1 MSYDLIVLGDC
12 NPDLILSGD
21 VVPAFGQVEKIVEGG
36 HLVLGGSGSIVAA
49 GASRLGL
56 RTGLVAA
63 IGDDALGRFQ
73 GEALEWRGVDI
84 SGLIRDPARPT
95 GISVILSKGED
106 RAILT
111 AIGTIDSLS
120 CELIDRGLVAAARHV
135 HVSSYFLMPKLRN
148 GLTHLL
154 AEAHAAGTTISLDTN
169 WDPSGSWDD
178 EIAEVLALVDVF
190 LPNLNEAMQLTGAV
204 DASAAAS
211 ALVQSTSG
219 GTVAIKLGGDGALAL
234 SAGARAEASAME
246 ANVVDTTG
254 AGDSFDAGFL
264 TGWMSG
270 WPLERSLRLAC
281 ACGSLST
288 EALGGTE
295 AQPTL
300 AEAFAVAGLPA
311 SE

>member
-1 MSYDLIVLGDC
+1 MSHDLIVLGDC

-36 HLVLGGSGSIVAA
+36 RLTLGGSGSIMAA

-73 GEALEWRGVDI
+73 AEALDRCGVDT
-84 SGLIRDPARPT
+84 SGLIRKPERPT
-95 GISVILSKGED
+95 GISVILAVGED

-111 AIGTIDSLS
+111 AIGAIDSLS
-120 CELIDRGLVAAARHV
+120 CDLIDHGIVAAASHV
-135 HVSSYFLMPKLRN
+135 HVSSYFLLPRLRP
-148 GLTHLL
+148 GLNDLL
-154 AEAHAAGTTISLDTN
+154 SEARAAGTTTSLDTN

-178 EIAEVLALVDVF
+178 AITEVLTHFDVF
-190 LPNLNEAMQLTGAV
+190 LPNLNEAMHLTGAA
-204 DASAAAS
+204 DGAAAAD
-211 ALVQSTSG
+211 ALARSV
-219 GTVAIKLGGDGALAL
+219 GTVAVKLGGDGALAI
-234 SAGARAEASAME
+234 SGDERAEAPAPE
-246 ANVVDTTG
+246 ATVVDTIG

-264 TGWMSG
+264 TGWISG

-288 EALGGTE
+288 EASGGTE
-295 AQPTL
+295 AQPRLDEAL
-300 AEAFAVAGLPA
+300 AAAGLPGL
-311 SE
+311 E

>member
-1 MSYDLIVLGDC
+1 MSHDLIVLGDC

-21 VVPAFGQVEKIVEGG
+21 VAPAFGQVEKIVEDGR
-36 HLVLGGSGSIVAA
+36 LTLGGSASIVAA
-49 GASRLGL
+49 GAARLGL

-63 IGDDALGRFQ
+63 IGNDALGRFQ
-73 GEALEWRGVDI
+73 AEALERRGVDT
-84 SGLIRDPARPT
+84 GALIRCLDRPT
-95 GISVILSKGED
+95 GISVILSKGDD

-111 AIGTIDSLS
+111 AIGAIESLS
-120 CELIDRGLVAAARHV
+120 CKLIDPGLVAAARHV
-135 HVSSYFLMPKLRN
+135 HVSSYFLMPRLRT
-148 GLTHLL
+148 GLTQLL
-154 AEAHAAGTTISLDTN
+154 AEARGAGTTSSLDTN

-178 EIAEVLALVDVF
+178 GIDEVLASVDVF
-190 LPNLNEAMQLTGAV
+190 LPNLNEAMRLTGAV
-204 DASAAAS
+204 DATAAAN
-211 ALVQSTSG
+211 ALARNT
-219 GTVAIKLGGDGALAL
+219 GTVAVKLGGDGALAI
-234 SAGARAEASAME
+234 SGGERAEVRATQ

-264 TGWMSG
+264 TGWLAG

-288 EALGGTE
+288 EAFGGTE

-300 AEAFAVAGLPA
+300 DEALAVAGLPA